1 MRVLI
6 AGDSQSTRPL
16 VQGVVEDLGHECV
29 SAADGAEAWDYCA
42 AGMAE
47 VVISDWRMPGCDG
60 LELCHR
66 VRAHPTGH
74 FTYFIMLLTL
84 GEKHRARQ
92 AMEAGANDFLI
103 QPLDA
108 EDLHLRLIAAARATV
123 LQRQLADMQR
133 TRGHLE
139 GVTLAG
145 RELAHRLNNDLALA
159 LGTLEL
165 VRARVPMPETF
176 QTLVDEAVDRLEL
189 AGRHVADLQQ
199 VVHVATTD
207 TPVGPSHELPHSV
220 QRSLAY

>member
-6 AGDSQSTRPL
+6 AGDNRTTRPL

-42 AGMAE
+42 TGIVD

-66 VRAHPTGH
+66 VRAHPTVH
-74 FTYFIMLLTL
+74 LTYFIMLLTRSD
-84 GEKHRARQ
+84 KHRARQ
-92 AMEAGANDFLI
+92 AMEVGANDFLF
-103 QPLDA
+103 QPLDT
-108 EDLHLRLIAAARATV
+108 EDLQLRLIAAARATD
-123 LQRQLADMQR
+123 LHRQLADMQR
-133 TRGHLE
+133 RQGHLE

-145 RELAHRLNNDLALA
+145 RELTHRLNNDLALA

-176 QTLVDEAVDRLEL
+176 QTLVDEAVDRLEQ

-199 VVHVATTD
+199 VVHVATRD
-207 TPVGPSHELPHSV
+207 TPLGPSRDLPRAV